1 MGRGEESIGIQNSN
15 EEGGGGGAGV
25 GRLLGVKQE
34 VSASSLLCFQS
45 GKIAQNTSQQILKK
59 FKV

>member
-1 MGRGEESIGIQNSN
+1 MAHSMLRFIGIQNSN
-15 EEGGGGGAGV
+15 EEGGGGAV

-45 GKIAQNTSQQILKK
+45 GKIAQNTSQEILKK